1 MGGCQDLLTD
11 LRQSGRGDPGWPTP
25 HHRLLF
31 GGGKEKGAEDVLL
44 YAWLSKYIII
54 MMCVVFSIF
63 SHTAPEPKSHDHAP
77 TSPSLNEGSLVAKK

>member
-44 YAWLSKYIII
+44 YAWVSKYILV
-54 MMCVVFSIF
+54 MMCMVSLFS
-63 SHTAPEPKSHDHAP
+63 ALLLL
-77 TSPSLNEGSLVAKK
+77 SPNPMTMPPPLLR